1 VRLGTEKGVKVV
13 QAAVVT
19 LYSLIIGLSLCK
31 VLPLSCTLF
40 SVLTLP
46 IGILVMRFI
55 SENHKVQ
62 FCSLL
67 TGGFFFL
74 IIC

>member
-1 VRLGTEKGVKVV
+1 M
-13 QAAVVT
+13 Q
-19 LYSLIIGLSLCK
+19 
-31 VLPLSCTLF
+31 LF

-67 TGGFFFL
+67 TGEDFFSSSFVDSVAYVVAAIAAFSSL
-74 IIC
+74 VL